1 MKWLVVVVSLLHTVG
16 VIEVAGGC
24 GDHWEQLLVVLCCC
38 DQYNFKLSSN
48 VVGDIESLAK
58 NPPEI
63 QKKKC

>member
-1 MKWLVVVVSLLHTVG
+1 MVVVSPLHAVG

-24 GDHWEQLLVVLCCC
+24 WEQLLVVLCCC

-48 VVGDIESLAK
+48 VVGDIKSLAK